1 MFGIDLDDEGAAV
14 LRPLE
19 PWRAEEFLAHIDRGR
34 EYIGRYIGMPDINQD
49 LPSAGRFLQNYA
61 EKTAADA
68 GQIFGIWLDG
78 TLVGGLM
85 FRLFDAKAGTCE
97 IGCWLEPTAAGRG
110 LITKACTVLIDWAV
124 DGRGIHR
131 VEWIADA
138 ENTASLAVAKRLGMR
153 KDGMRREAYFYR
165 GTRHDE
171 EIWSVLAPEWREARA
186 GRGVRAGRGPR

>member
-1 MFGIDLDDEGAAV
+1 MFGIDLDDEGTAV

-34 EYIGRYIGMPDINQD
+34 DYIGRYIGMPDFNTD
-49 LPSAGRFLQNYA
+49 LESARGFLQRYA

-68 GQIFGIWLDG
+68 GQIFGIWADG
-78 TLVGGLM
+78 KLVGGVM

-97 IGCWLEPTAAGRG
+97 VGCWLEPSATGRG
-110 LITKACTVLIDWAV
+110 LVTKACRVLIDWAV

-138 ENTASLAVAKRLGMR
+138 ENTASLKAAKRLGMQ
-153 KDGMRREAYFYR
+153 KDGVLREAYRYR
-165 GTRHDE
+165 GTRHDQ
-171 EIWSVLAPEWREARA
+171 EIWSVLAPEWRAGREGREAR
-186 GRGVRAGRGPR
+186 